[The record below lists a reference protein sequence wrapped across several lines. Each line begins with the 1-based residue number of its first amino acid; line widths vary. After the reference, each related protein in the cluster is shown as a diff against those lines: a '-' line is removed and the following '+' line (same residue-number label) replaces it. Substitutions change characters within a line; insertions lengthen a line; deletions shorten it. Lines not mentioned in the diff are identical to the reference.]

1 MDKKKTK
8 KAFLLPEKSIKKI
21 ESIYVLKGNVSRN
34 QIVEQAIDFYH
45 SYLTAE
51 LSQDYLCSTIGQKV
65 EGSINQSADR
75 IGRLL
80 FKMAVET
87 NIMARVQASTQ
98 GIERTTYDKL
108 RKAAVDDAKAT
119 KGIISLYDA

>member
-98 GIERTTYDKL
+98 GIDRTTYDKL

>member
-1 MDKKKTK
+1 MDKKKSK

-21 ESIYVLKGNVSRN
+21 ESIYDLKGNLSRN

-51 LSQDYLCSTIGQKV
+51 LSQDYLCSTVGQKV
-65 EGSINQSADR
+65 EGSVNQSADR

-87 NIMARVQASTQ
+87 NILARVQASTQ
-98 GIERTTYDKL
+98 GIDRTTYDKL
-108 RKAAVDDAKAT
+108 RKAAVEDAKAT